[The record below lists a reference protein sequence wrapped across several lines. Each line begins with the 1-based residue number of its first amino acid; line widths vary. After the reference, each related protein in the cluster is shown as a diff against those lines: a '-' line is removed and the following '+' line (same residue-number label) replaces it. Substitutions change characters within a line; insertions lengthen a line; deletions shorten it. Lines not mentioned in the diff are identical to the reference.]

1 MRVNAD
7 HVQGTLECILALNA
21 REEDLSRKWWSEPGR
36 KNARMLRDQCSGA
49 ARTQIAAERPSTHC
63 CTSSKSAIDFHIIA
77 EASRF
82 ALQRFRPI
90 LQHAAERN
98 PNHGALASHLVV
110 HGFCGGEWSI
120 ICTHVAGTC
129 IERFA
134 IRQVVSRK
142 SVFTERSQ
150 ELARAAAGHDG
161 SFKNR

>member
-1 MRVNAD
+1 LHFAV
-7 HVQGTLECILALNA
+7 
-21 REEDLSRKWWSEPGR
+21 
-36 KNARMLRDQCSGA
+36 
-49 ARTQIAAERPSTHC
+49 
-63 CTSSKSAIDFHIIA
+63 

-82 ALQRFRPI
+82 VLQRIQPI

-98 PNHGALASHLVV
+98 QNLGALASHLVV
-110 HGFCGGEWSI
+110 HNFCGGEWTI
-120 ICTHVAGTC
+120 ICTYVACTC

-161 SFKNR
+161 SFRNR

>member
-1 MRVNAD
+1 MDFCAECKGVGFFVVRTLVNA
-7 HVQGTLECILALNA
+7 EC
-21 REEDLSRKWWSEPGR
+21 SETIR
-36 KNARMLRDQCSGA
+36 SGA
-49 ARTQIAAERPSTHC
+49 ARTQICAERPFTDC
-63 CTSSKSAIDFHIIA
+63 CTSSRSVIDIHIVA

-90 LQHAAERN
+90 SQHAAERN
-98 PNHGALASHLVV
+98 QNRGALASHLVV
-110 HGFCGGEWSI
+110 HNFCSGEWII

-134 IRQVVSRK
+134 ILQVVSRK

-150 ELARAAAGHDG
+150 ELARAAAGHGG

>member
-1 MRVNAD
+1 MGCMLGKET
-7 HVQGTLECILALNA
+7 HVRSGGQNPLQMPEC
-21 REEDLSRKWWSEPGR
+21 SETIR
-36 KNARMLRDQCSGA
+36 SGA
-49 ARTQIAAERPSTHC
+49 ARTQIFSARPSTDC
-63 CTSSKSAIDFHIIA
+63 CTSAKSVIEIHIVA

-90 LQHAAERN
+90 LHHAAERN
-98 PNHGALASHLVV
+98 QNRGALASHMVV
-110 HGFCGGEWSI
+110 HNFCGGEWTI

-161 SFKNR
+161 SFRNR